1 MREYTSYKKG
11 LRPTIVDEACRNFLL
26 YGIRSVKMDD
36 ISRSLHISKR
46 TLYELYSNKEA
57 LLVEVVK
64 KIMNQRIE
72 QIRQFAEGADNVMD
86 ILIEVLRLQVEAA
99 AQNNPAFYRDLKN
112 YPQAELMLKEHYER
126 QKSYSIEFFRKGV
139 EEGYFLS
146 GVDFTLITV
155 ILRDIVDNVLT
166 SEKYKDITYEQLFRN
181 FLYVT
186 VRGFCTAKGIE
197 KLEVFYKQEIANL

>member
-11 LRPTIVDEACRNFLL
+11 LIPTIVDEASRNFL
-26 YGIRSVKMDD
+26 YKGIRSVKMDD

-64 KIMNQRIE
+64 SIMSERIE
-72 QIRQFAEGADNVMD
+72 HIRNFAEKTDNVMD
-86 ILIEVLRLQVEAA
+86 ILIEVMRLQIEAA
-99 AQNNPAFYRDLKN
+99 ARNNPAFYRDLKN
-112 YPQAELMLKEHYER
+112 YPQAEQLFKDYYEK
-126 QKSYSIEFFRKGV
+126 QKSYSVEFFSKGV
-139 EEGYFLS
+139 EEGYFIS
-146 GVDFTLITV
+146 GVDFMLITV

-166 SEKYKDITYEQLFRN
+166 SENYKDITYEQLFRN

-186 VRGFCTAKGIE
+186 IRGFCTAKGIE
-197 KLEVFYKQEIANL
+197 KLEVFYKQELANL